1 MVGGLPTDKTVYA
14 VASHSAKP
22 HAILAAFRDGIYRSL
37 NGGKDWTILKG
48 SPASVVA
55 LAIHPEQAE
64 VLYAVTGEGA
74 VYRSQDG
81 GTSWQQ
87 QTKAARVMGR

>member
-1 MVGGLPTDKTVYA
+1 MGGLPTEKTVYT
-14 VASHSAKP
+14 VASHHRKP
-22 HAILAAFRDGIYRSL
+22 QVIFAALREGIYRSS
-37 NGGKDWTILKG
+37 NRGEDWTILKG
-48 SPASVVA
+48 SPTSVVA

-64 VLYAVTGEGA
+64 VLYAATGEGA

-81 GTSWQQ
+81 GISWQQ

>member
-1 MVGGLPTDKTVYA
+1 VVGGLPTDKTAYA

-22 HAILAAFRDGIYRSL
+22 QVILVAFRDGIYRSL

-48 SPASVVA
+48 GPTGVVA

-64 VLYAVTGEGA
+64 VLYAATGEGA

-81 GTSWQQ
+81 GMSWRQ
-87 QTKAARVMGR
+87 QTKAAKIMGR

>member
-1 MVGGLPTDKTVYA
+1 MVGGLPTDKTAYA

-22 HAILAAFRDGIYRSL
+22 QVILVAFRDGIYRSL

-48 SPASVVA
+48 SPSAVVA

-81 GTSWQQ
+81 GISWQQ

>member
-1 MVGGLPTDKTVYA
+1 MGGLPTEKTVYA
-14 VASHSAKP
+14 VASHHRKP
-22 HAILAAFRDGIYRSL
+22 QVIFAALREGMYRSPD
-37 NGGKDWTILKG
+37 GGKTWAILKG
-48 SPASVVA
+48 GPSGVVA

-64 VLYAVTGEGA
+64 VLYAATGEGA

-81 GTSWQQ
+81 GMSWQQ